1 MSQTINVSF
10 CKECDDKV
18 YWAKKDGETLSTKD
32 LCLECR
38 KATDNNL
45 KEEFIKSMCP
55 TITGPQLNY
64 FKNVMQHFKPT
75 SRHNH
80 MVQ

>member
-18 YWAKKDGETLSTKD
+18 YWAKKDGEILSTKD

-45 KEEFIKSMCP
+45 KE
-55 TITGPQLNY
+55 
-64 FKNVMQHFKPT
+64 
-75 SRHNH
+75 
-80 MVQ
+80 